1 VIETQFGPES
11 STAAGTSTETVAVS
25 VAGTVGDRDVA
36 LAGAFADLAGGL
48 VGDLDVHDLLHTL
61 SEHCVGLL
69 DMTACGVLLADSRG
83 TLSLL
88 AAFPQSAG
96 VLEDLQVQDDEGPC
110 FDSFHSGEAVCIADL
125 AADAGRWPNWAP
137 KAIDEGVRTVY
148 ATPIRTR
155 ETVIGTLNLFGHTPQ
170 AMPPRDLLI
179 VRALADVACI
189 TIMQQRRTDQ
199 AGVLTSQL
207 QTALETRVRIEQ
219 AKGIVAQAL
228 SVGMDTAFQILRHSS
243 RTTNTRLTVLAE
255 HLISGRIAAG
265 DLLPLPAA
273 G

>member
-1 VIETQFGPES
+1 VIETQFGPAI
-11 STAAGTSTETVAVS
+11 STATETVSVS
-25 VAGTVGDRDVA
+25 VAVTVPDRDVA

-61 SEHCVGLL
+61 AEHCVGLL
-69 DMTACGVLLADSRG
+69 DITACGVLLADSRG

-88 AAFPQSAG
+88 AAFPASAG
-96 VLEDLQVQDDEGPC
+96 VLEDLQVRDDEGPC
-110 FDSFHSGEAVCIADL
+110 FDSFHTGEAVSIADL
-125 AADAGRWPNWAP
+125 AAAAGRWPTWAP
-137 KAIDEGVRTVY
+137 QALAEGVRTVY
-148 ATPIRTR
+148 ATPIRTGD
-155 ETVIGTLNLFGHTPQ
+155 TVIGTLNLFGHTPR

-189 TIMQQRRTDQ
+189 TIMQQRRADQ

-228 SVGMDTAFQILRHSS
+228 SVSMETAFQVLRHSS

-255 HLISGRIAAG
+255 HLIEGRIAAG
-265 DLLPLPAA
+265 DLLPLPSRS
-273 G
+273 